1 MSIAILCER
10 TNVYLSYIYQCYTK
24 ARENPQIGYMKRM
37 KEYWDNLNPKFIN
50 FNEKQLRQQATFAQ
64 SKGSIIETNLQLT
77 TNRNEN
83 SPQISEHI
91 NTDVLSDD
99 VIDITERE
107 NTDQNLLDEI
117 TVRFLYYFD
126 VYENMS
132 IENRNFNT
140 QIIYS
145 IKDIELKTI
154 DHVITNFIKNNLA
167 I

>member
-1 MSIAILCER
+1 
-10 TNVYLSYIYQCYTK
+10 
-24 ARENPQIGYMKRM
+24 MKRM

-83 SPQISEHI
+83 SPQISEYI

>member
-1 MSIAILCER
+1 
-10 TNVYLSYIYQCYTK
+10 
-24 ARENPQIGYMKRM
+24 MKRK
-37 KEYWDNLNPKFIN
+37 KEYWDNLNPEFTN

-91 NTDVLSDD
+91 NTDVLNDD
-99 VIDITERE
+99 VTDITERE

-154 DHVITNFIKNNLA
+154 NHVITNFIKNNLA

>member
-1 MSIAILCER
+1 
-10 TNVYLSYIYQCYTK
+10 
-24 ARENPQIGYMKRM
+24 MKRT
-37 KEYWDNLNPKFIN
+37 KEYWDNLNPEFTN

-64 SKGSIIETNLQLT
+64 SKGSVIETNLQLT
-77 TNRNEN
+77 ANRNEN

-91 NTDVLSDD
+91 NTDVLNDD
-99 VIDITERE
+99 VTDITERE

-154 DHVITNFIKNNLA
+154 NHVITNFIKNNLA

>member
-1 MSIAILCER
+1 
-10 TNVYLSYIYQCYTK
+10 
-24 ARENPQIGYMKRM
+24 M

-64 SKGSIIETNLQLT
+64 SKGSVIETNLQLT

-117 TVRFLYYFD
+117 TVRFLNYFD

>member
-1 MSIAILCER
+1 
-10 TNVYLSYIYQCYTK
+10 
-24 ARENPQIGYMKRM
+24 MKRT
-37 KEYWDNLNPKFIN
+37 KEYWDNLNPEFTN

-64 SKGSIIETNLQLT
+64 SKGSIIETSLQLT
-77 TNRNEN
+77 TNCNEN

-91 NTDVLSDD
+91 NTDVLNDD
-99 VIDITERE
+99 VTDITERE

-154 DHVITNFIKNNLA
+154 NHVITNFIKNNLA

>member
-1 MSIAILCER
+1 
-10 TNVYLSYIYQCYTK
+10 
-24 ARENPQIGYMKRM
+24 MKRM

-64 SKGSIIETNLQLT
+64 SKGSVIETNLQLT
-77 TNRNEN
+77 ANRNEN

-117 TVRFLYYFD
+117 TVRFLNYFD

>member
-1 MSIAILCER
+1 
-10 TNVYLSYIYQCYTK
+10 
-24 ARENPQIGYMKRM
+24 M

-83 SPQISEHI
+83 SPQISEYI

>member
-1 MSIAILCER
+1 
-10 TNVYLSYIYQCYTK
+10 
-24 ARENPQIGYMKRM
+24 MKRM

>member
-1 MSIAILCER
+1 
-10 TNVYLSYIYQCYTK
+10 
-24 ARENPQIGYMKRM
+24 MKRM

-83 SPQISEHI
+83 SPQISEYI

-107 NTDQNLLDEI
+107 NTDQNLLHEI

>member
-1 MSIAILCER
+1 
-10 TNVYLSYIYQCYTK
+10 
-24 ARENPQIGYMKRM
+24 MKRT
-37 KEYWDNLNPKFIN
+37 KEYWDNLNPEFTN

-77 TNRNEN
+77 TNSNEN

-91 NTDVLSDD
+91 NTDVLNDD
-99 VIDITERE
+99 VTDITERE

-154 DHVITNFIKNNLA
+154 NHVITNFIKNNLA